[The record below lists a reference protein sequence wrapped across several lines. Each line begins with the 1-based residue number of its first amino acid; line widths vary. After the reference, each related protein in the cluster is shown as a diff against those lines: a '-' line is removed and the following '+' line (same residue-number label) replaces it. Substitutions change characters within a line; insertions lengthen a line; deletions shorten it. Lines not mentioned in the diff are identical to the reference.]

1 MLPDMKS
8 DSESELAVQ
17 EEVRQL
23 VDLVRVLARALGFSN
38 AGLAR
43 QSGVPIASLVRY
55 FKGEGEPKIE
65 FLVAVV
71 RTLGLGVREF
81 FELAY
86 PSAESPSAAR
96 VRLEN
101 ILGPIRPGKVL
112 EPPAPP
118 KPAPPAEVVPLQRED
133 IERMLEDLRRDVRE
147 LFEAKARG
155 EEPPPRKQNGEK
167 GGEG

>member
-1 MLPDMKS
+1 MQR
-8 DSESELAVQ
+8 DSGGELSVQ

-23 VDLVRVLARALGFSN
+23 VDLVRVLARTLGYSN
-38 AGLAR
+38 AALAR
-43 QSGVPIASLVRY
+43 KSGVPIASLVRY

-71 RTLGLGVREF
+71 RSLGLGVREF

-86 PSAESPSAAR
+86 PAAESPSAAR
-96 VRLEN
+96 VTIEN
-101 ILGPIRPGKVL
+101 LLGPIRPGKVL
-112 EPPAPP
+112 EPPPP
-118 KPAPPAEVVPLQRED
+118 PQPAPAAEVVPLQRED

-147 LFEAKARG
+147 LFEARTREAARG
-155 EEPPPRKQNGEK
+155 AEPPRKKNGEN